1 MPRTTPRFWR
11 HFKQLRASFQRVAK
25 QNLSKDKK
33 GKNMS
38 LLREIQD
45 AAIDSKTDLASLLRQ
60 CKILAA
66 RLGSA
71 EFGAWVDNELSG
83 YKSVDDLPD
92 YRIFQVS
99 SEGVFRGLLESERMD
114 IPSFSVPEEYREK
127 LSHSYIMESVAS
139 IEVLVE
145 KLDEGL
151 PVEFWNPDFVA
162 WIGKKIYRDM
172 TCMKAWKVIPQT
184 ALIAIL
190 DEIRNRILNFV
201 LQIEAENPAAGEA
214 EINSKPVPSEKVT
227 QIFNTHISG
236 DAQNVSIG
244 GDNVQQHATNTNAD
258 AELFTQLINALKSIE
273 DSELRQTLT
282 SSVEEMRSTQ
292 GTDSFK
298 DCYQKFMSLLAD
310 HMQVLGPVVAP
321 YLPALAKMVS

>member
-1 MPRTTPRFWR
+1 M
-11 HFKQLRASFQRVAK
+11 
-25 QNLSKDKK
+25 SKDKK
-33 GKNMS
+33 GKKMS

-60 CKILAA
+60 CKVLAT

-92 YRIFQVS
+92 YRILP
-99 SEGVFRGLLESERMD
+99 VFSKGHFWDGYKYFPHID
-114 IPSFSVPEEYREK
+114 IPLAYIPEGAGEG
-127 LSHSYIMESVAS
+127 LAHSCIMESIAS
-139 IEVLVE
+139 IEALAE
-145 KLDEGL
+145 KTPTGL
-151 PVEFWNPDFVA
+151 LKEPWNPDFVA
-162 WIGKKIYRDM
+162 SVGKKIYQNM
-172 TCMKAWKVIPQT
+172 TCMEAWKVIPQT

-190 DEIRNRILNFV
+190 DEIRSRILSFV
-201 LQIEAENPAAGEA
+201 LEIEAENPAASEA

-236 DAQNVSIG
+236 DAQNVSIEG
-244 GDNVQQHATNTNAD
+244 NNVQQHATNTNAN
-258 AELFTQLINALKSIE
+258 AELFTALIDALKPIE
-273 DSELRQTLT
+273 DSELRETLT

-298 DCYQKFMSLLAD
+298 AYYQKFMSLLAD